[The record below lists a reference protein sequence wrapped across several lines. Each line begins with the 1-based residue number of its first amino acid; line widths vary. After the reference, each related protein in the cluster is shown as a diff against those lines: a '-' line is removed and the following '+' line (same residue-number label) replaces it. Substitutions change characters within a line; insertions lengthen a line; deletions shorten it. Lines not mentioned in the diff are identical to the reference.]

1 MHKATLLQAMA
12 ALIGLPAESAQGIL
26 RGCPSVATHAG
37 VLQIGRVNIKGGA
50 TASSASRFRAIATA
64 STTASQFAMTAHAR
78 HVMESVAA
86 AVKMSEPLLLV
97 GESGTGKTASIQYL
111 AEQVRSS
118 KRSAIKTIQGLCR
131 MALSVLRTV
140 HAICCSTYPDI
151 SVCVILTRVWSHD

>member
-1 MHKATLLQAMA
+1 MA
-12 ALIGLPAESAQGIL
+12 ALIGLPTESAQGIL

-111 AEQVRSS
+111 AEQVCSPES
-118 KRSAIKTIQGLCR
+118 LAMKTIQGFSR
-131 MALSVLRTV
+131 MALSVFCTV
-140 HAICCSTYPDI
+140 HAICCSICPNTP
-151 SVCVILTRVWSHD
+151 VCVILT